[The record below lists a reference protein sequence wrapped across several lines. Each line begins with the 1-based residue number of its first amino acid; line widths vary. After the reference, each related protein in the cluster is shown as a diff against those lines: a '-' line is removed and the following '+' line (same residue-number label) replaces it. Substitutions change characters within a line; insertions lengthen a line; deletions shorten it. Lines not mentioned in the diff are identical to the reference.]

1 MNPRRPYALQPGD
14 IVRVSPRWGGPFASA
29 NRMTARGHVAIAQ
42 ISAGD
47 VFLVVRISSGGVMV
61 DIQRPDG
68 TVWSMDKADLLP
80 LEEVTVA
87 KG

>member
-29 NRMTARGHVAIAQ
+29 NRLTARGQVSIAQ
-42 ISAGD
+42 ISAGALL
-47 VFLVVRISSGGVMV
+47 LVVRISSGGTMV
-61 DIQRPDG
+61 DIRRDDG
-68 TVWSMDKADLLP
+68 TDWSMDKADLLP

>member
-1 MNPRRPYALQPGD
+1 MIPRRPYALQPGD
-14 IVRVSPRWGGPFASA
+14 IVRVSPRWGGEFAP
-29 NRMTARGHVAIAQ
+29 ARRLTDKGQASITP

-47 VFLVVRISSGGVMV
+47 ILMVLRISSGGVMIDV
-61 DIQRPDG
+61 QRPDG
-68 TVWSMDKADLLP
+68 TIWSMEKADLLP

>member
-1 MNPRRPYALQPGD
+1 MNPRRPYTLQPGD

-29 NRMTARGHVAIAQ
+29 NQLTARGKVSVAQ
-42 ISAGD
+42 VSAGD
-47 VFLVVRISSGGVMV
+47 IFLVVRISSGGVMI
-61 DIQRPDG
+61 DIRRPDG
-68 TVWSMDKADLLP
+68 TIWSMEKADLLP

>member
-14 IVRVSPRWGGPFASA
+14 IVRVSPRWGGTWASA
-29 NRMTARGHVAIAQ
+29 NQLTARGKVSVAQ
-42 ISAGD
+42 VSAGD
-47 VFLVVRISSGGVMV
+47 VFLVVRISSGGVMI

-68 TVWSMDKADLLP
+68 TIWSMEKADLLP